1 MGAYSIIS
9 VIFFMAVSFAGTL
22 FFGRR
27 EEYNFME
34 HGLPWIILV
43 LSTSIKLTITGF
55 EAALEGAGRVSKVAK
70 KRAISNLIYA
80 ASIWLFVL
88 YEFKLMAISLGSL
101 ISVIF
106 LSIYYLINY
115 KSFIAQQLSLYYG
128 KNGNKNAV
136 SRRYE
141 VWPYQWKIALS
152 WISGYFLYQL
162 FTPVVF
168 SILGPAE
175 AGKLGIALSTVG
187 ALSSVVSSWTISKA
201 AQVATIYS
209 SNLTSDV
216 RSTFYKMLISSIS
229 AAIILCISAG
239 TQFQIVHTNFPE
251 MKDKL
256 PDMSVLII
264 LFTGVILNQY
274 VAVTAIFA
282 RATKREPFLIPSI
295 MWS

>member
-1 MGAYSIIS
+1 M
-9 VIFFMAVSFAGTL
+9 
-22 FFGRR
+22 
-27 EEYNFME
+27 
-34 HGLPWIILV
+34 
-43 LSTSIKLTITGF
+43 
-55 EAALEGAGRVSKVAK
+55 
-70 KRAISNLIYA
+70 
-80 ASIWLFVL
+80 
-88 YEFKLMAISLGSL
+88 
-101 ISVIF
+101 
-106 LSIYYLINY
+106 
-115 KSFIAQQLSLYYG
+115 
-128 KNGNKNAV
+128 
-136 SRRYE
+136 
-141 VWPYQWKIALS
+141 
-152 WISGYFLYQL
+152 YQL